1 MTLERTEVPLHSVI
15 RTALLRSI
23 RSGELKP
30 GDRVPTEPQLIETFQ
45 VSRTTVR
52 RALRDLETAGLIDR
66 QPGRGSFVAEP
77 KLEPRLDRLTGFVED
92 MEALGLEASAEV
104 VTIERA
110 PATPEVAEVL
120 GMAVGESTV
129 HIERIRLANGQPISF
144 DDSYFGEE
152 LGSRIAEEDL
162 AVDPFYS
169 ILENKYGIPLGRAD
183 YVVASAVA
191 DARISELLQIEVG
204 SPVLKMDR
212 TSYAAAVKTPLF
224 FEHLHY
230 RGDRMRYRL
239 TLDR

>member
-1 MTLERTEVPLHSVI
+1 MTLERAEVPLHTVI
-15 RTALLRSI
+15 RTELLALI
-23 RSGELKP
+23 QSGRLKP
-30 GDRVPTEPQLIETFQ
+30 GDRVPTEPELIERFQ

-52 RALRDLETAGLIDR
+52 RALRDLETAGLIYR
-66 QPGRGSFVAEP
+66 HSGRGSFVTEP

-104 VTIERA
+104 ITIERT
-110 PATPEVAEVL
+110 PATAEVADVL
-120 GMAVGESTV
+120 GMAVGDVTV

-152 LGSRIAEEDL
+152 LGARIAHEDL

-169 ILENKYGIPLGRAD
+169 ILEDKYGIPLGRAD
-183 YVVASAVA
+183 YVVASEVA
-191 DARISELLQIEVG
+191 DRRIGQVLQIDVG

-212 TSYAAAVKTPLF
+212 TSYAAADKMPLLY
-224 FEHLHY
+224 EHLHY